1 MTPRSILLTLIGF
14 TILVTQ
20 SIAAES
26 QGNWAFRP
34 ISRPRLPELSQT
46 SDPTDN
52 PIDLFIASK
61 LRSEGLEFSREAP
74 PQILARRVSFDLTGL
89 PPIPQ
94 EHERLSE
101 RMNGL
106 LWERYVDRL
115 FSSPHFGERM
125 AMWWLDAARYSDTDG
140 YQSDDT
146 RTNWPWRDWVI
157 DAFNAN
163 MPFDQFT
170 LEQCAGDLLPHA
182 TPEQRLAT
190 CFHRNHMTNG
200 EGGRDPEESRVDYVI
215 DRVNTLGTV
224 WLGLTLS
231 CAQCHSHKYDPI
243 SQADYYSLSAFFN
256 SIAEDGKAG
265 RAAKPYLDYT
275 SPKAARHL
283 AEAEAWLRL
292 QESAERQ
299 ARTHSMPP
307 YGPWLEQ
314 AMSRVRGDFNAWEK
328 VAPLQLQAVEGTHLR
343 VESEGIIAASG
354 PNPRQDDY
362 RLAFQPRLRRVTGL
376 RLEVFPLPDS
386 NTGAYSR
393 GTSGEFILTDIKLQ
407 ARRRGNTL
415 VRDIAVASA
424 VADYS
429 SEQKGD
435 RVYGD
440 IKGVLDDD
448 PRNGWT
454 TRGGPTNATHVAVFA
469 LAQPV
474 ELQSDEELIFELR
487 QRSTVGDANI
497 GRFRLSTCDQPGAAV
512 RRIGPTPL
520 ERLAAT
526 NATRPAT
533 IPEDIGAELFEQ
545 FLADHAPYQKARA
558 HLERAKGQVEEA
570 KKAMAPLPVMVLEER
585 SEPRATHVLLRGNWE
600 KPGKVVQPGI
610 PEAIAPWR
618 AGTRGTRLDLA
629 RWMVSPENPLTAR
642 VVANHLWQLCF
653 GVGLVRTPEDFGS
666 QGEPPTH
673 PELLDWLAAELR
685 DSGWNVKRLMR
696 LMVTSRAYRQD
707 SGSTPDLL
715 ARDPS
720 NRWMA
725 RAHRFRLP
733 SWMLRDAALCYAGS
747 FNPALGG
754 PPVRPHQPEGLWE
767 ENFMG
772 RFTYAP
778 SEGAAQYR
786 RSLYAFWR
794 RTIAPV
800 FLFDS
805 AQRRVCEVRTPR
817 TNTPLQALAL
827 LNDENFLE
835 AARAMARAAEESVNE
850 PEAQIGWLH
859 QRVLGRSPNAR
870 ERTVLL
876 REYHRAVTQFGQD
889 EPMALRFL
897 NPNTRSPTPSSPRH
911 QAALTV
917 VASMILNLDETLTHE

>member
-1 MTPRSILLTLIGF
+1 MIPRAILLAFAWYTVS
-14 TILVTQ
+14 VTEGV
-20 SIAAES
+20 AAES
-26 QGNWAFRP
+26 EGHWAFKP
-34 ISRPRLPELSQT
+34 ISRPPVPISAAGTNHLS
-46 SDPTDN
+46 N
-52 PIDLFIASK
+52 PIDVFISTGLAAQGLSFSKEAS
-61 LRSEGLEFSREAP
+61 
-74 PQILARRVSFDLTGL
+74 PQTLARRVSFDLTGL
-89 PPIPQ
+89 PPTTEDYQ
-94 EHERLSE
+94 RLSHAT
-101 RMNGL
+101 NPL
-106 LWERYVDRL
+106 AWDRYVDQL
-115 FSSPHFGERM
+115 LASTHFGERM
-125 AMWWLDAARYSDTDG
+125 AMWWLDAARYADTDG

-146 RTNWPWRDWVI
+146 RSNWPWRDWVI
-157 DAFNAN
+157 NAFNAN

-170 LEQCAGDLLPHA
+170 LEQFAGDLLPHA

-275 SPKAARHL
+275 SPHAARHL
-283 AEAEAWLRL
+283 AETEGWLRI
-292 QESAERQ
+292 QEAAERQ
-299 ARTHSMPP
+299 ARTHSLPA
-307 YGPWLEQ
+307 YGPWLGR
-314 AMSRVRGDFNAWEK
+314 AVSRVQAAFNAWET
-328 VAPLQLQAVEGTHLR
+328 VHPLQLQTVEGTQLR
-343 VESEGIIAASG
+343 AEPDGIITASG
-354 PNPRQDDY
+354 PNPRQEDY
-362 RLAFQPRLRRVTGL
+362 RLAFHPGLRRVAGL

-386 NTGAYSR
+386 SSRAYSR
-393 GTSGEFILTDIKLQ
+393 GTSGEFILTDIKVQ
-407 ARRRGNTL
+407 IRRRGDTL
-415 VRDIAVASA
+415 VRDVAVSSA

-469 LAQPV
+469 LARPV
-474 ELQSDEELIFELR
+474 ELEPDEELIFELR

-520 ERLAAT
+520 ERLAQAHPT
-526 NATRPAT
+526 SPTQ

-545 FLADHAPYQKARA
+545 FLADHAPYQNARGR
-558 HLERAKGQVEEA
+558 LERAKSQVEEA
-570 KKAMAPLPVMVLEER
+570 KKATGPLPVMVLEDR
-585 SEPRATHVLLRGNWE
+585 PDPRATHVLLRGNWE
-600 KPGKVVQPGI
+600 KPGKRVQPGI
-610 PEAIAPWR
+610 PEAVAPWR
-618 AGTRGTRLDLA
+618 AETNATRVDLA
-629 RWMVSPENPLTAR
+629 RWIVSPENPLTAR
-642 VVANHLWQLCF
+642 VVANHLWHLCF
-653 GVGLVRTPEDFGS
+653 GAGLVRTPDDFGS

-696 LMVTSRAYRQD
+696 LMVTSRAYRQA
-707 SGSTPDLL
+707 STLSPDLL
-715 ARDPS
+715 VRDPS
-720 NRWMA
+720 NRWLA
-725 RAHRFRLP
+725 RAHRFRWP
-733 SWMLRDAALCYAGS
+733 SWMLRDAALGYAGTL
-747 FNPALGG
+747 NPAVGG

-772 RFTYAP
+772 RFTYAA
-778 SEGAAQYR
+778 SEGAAQHR

-827 LNDENFLE
+827 LNDENYLD
-835 AARAMARAAEESVNE
+835 ASRAMASAAESRGKQPES
-850 PEAQIGWLH
+850 QIEWLH
-859 QRVLGRSPNAR
+859 QRVLGRLPTER
-870 ERTVLL
+870 ELKILL
-876 REYHRAVTQFGQD
+876 REYQRAVAQFGAD
-889 EPMALRFL
+889 ASMAQRFL
-897 NPNTRSPTPSSPRH
+897 KIDPHSPAPASPKHR
-911 QAALTV
+911 AALTV

>member
-1 MTPRSILLTLIGF
+1 MIPRAILLAFAWYTVSVSDGL
-14 TILVTQ
+14 
-20 SIAAES
+20 AAES
-26 QGNWAFRP
+26 AGHWAFKP
-34 ISRPRLPELSQT
+34 ISRPPVPSSATGTNPLS
-46 SDPTDN
+46 N
-52 PIDLFIASK
+52 PIDVFIAAGLAAQGLSFSK
-61 LRSEGLEFSREAP
+61 EAP
-74 PQILARRVSFDLTGL
+74 AHTLARRVSFDLTGL
-89 PPIPQ
+89 PPTAEDCQ
-94 EHERLSE
+94 RLSHN
-101 RMNGL
+101 MAPL
-106 LWERYVDRL
+106 AWDRYVDQL
-115 FSSPHFGERM
+115 LASTHFGERM
-125 AMWWLDAARYSDTDG
+125 AMWWLDAARYADTDG

-146 RTNWPWRDWVI
+146 RSNWPWRDWVI

-170 LEQCAGDLLPHA
+170 LEQFAGDLLPHA

-265 RAAKPYLDYT
+265 RAAKPYLDYP
-275 SPKAARHL
+275 SPRAARHL
-283 AEAEAWLRL
+283 AEAEGWLKI
-292 QESAERQ
+292 QEAAERQ
-299 ARTHSMPP
+299 ARNHSLPT
-307 YGPWLEQ
+307 YGPWLDR
-314 AMSRVRGDFNAWEK
+314 AVSRVQGAFIAWET
-328 VAPLQLQAVEGTHLR
+328 VRPLQLQSVEGTQLR
-343 VESEGIIAASG
+343 IAPDGIIVASG
-354 PNPRQDDY
+354 LNPRQEDY
-362 RLAFQPRLRRVTGL
+362 RLAFQPRLRRVAGL
-376 RLEVFPLPDS
+376 RLEVFPLPES
-386 NTGAYSR
+386 NSGAYSR
-393 GTSGEFILTDIKLQ
+393 GTSGEFILTDIKVQ
-407 ARRRGNTL
+407 IRRRGDTL
-415 VRDIAVASA
+415 VRDVAVNSA

-469 LAQPV
+469 MARPM
-474 ELQSDEELIFELR
+474 ELEQDEELIFELR

-520 ERLAAT
+520 ERLAQVHPT
-526 NATRPAT
+526 SPTE

-545 FLADHAPYQKARA
+545 FLADHAPYQTARGR
-558 HLERAKGQVEEA
+558 LERAKSQVEEA
-570 KKAMAPLPVMVLEER
+570 RKATAPLPVMVLEDR

-600 KPGKVVQPGI
+600 KPGKRVQPGI
-610 PEAIAPWR
+610 PEAVAPWR
-618 AGTRGTRLDLA
+618 AGTNATRVDLA
-629 RWMVSPENPLTAR
+629 RWIVSPENPLTAR
-642 VVANHLWQLCF
+642 VVANHLWNLCF
-653 GVGLVRTPEDFGS
+653 GAGLVRTPEDFGS

-696 LMVTSRAYRQD
+696 LMVTSRAYRQA
-707 SGSTPDLL
+707 STLSPELL
-715 ARDPS
+715 ARDPA
-720 NRWMA
+720 NRWLT
-725 RAHRFRLP
+725 RAHRFRWP
-733 SWMLRDAALCYAGS
+733 SWMLRDAALRYAGNL
-747 FNPALGG
+747 NPALGG

-772 RFTYAP
+772 RFTYAA
-778 SEGAAQYR
+778 SEGAAQHR

-827 LNDENFLE
+827 LNDENYLE
-835 AARAMARAAEESVNE
+835 ASRAMADVAEQRATQPES
-850 PEAQIGWLH
+850 QIEWLH
-859 QRVLGRSPNAR
+859 QRVLGRVPAAR
-870 ERTVLL
+870 ELNVLL
-876 REYHRAVTQFGQD
+876 REYHRALGQFEAD
-889 EPMALRFL
+889 VSMALRFL
-897 NPNTRSPTPSSPRH
+897 KIAPHSPAPASPKHR
-911 QAALTV
+911 AALTV
-917 VASMILNLDETLTHE
+917 VASLILNLDETLTHE